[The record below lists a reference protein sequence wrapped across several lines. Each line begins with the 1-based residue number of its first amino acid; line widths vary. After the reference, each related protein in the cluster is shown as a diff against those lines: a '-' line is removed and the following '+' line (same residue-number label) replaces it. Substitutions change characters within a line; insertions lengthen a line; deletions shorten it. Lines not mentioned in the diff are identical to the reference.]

1 MPLGQHDLE
10 VIAVMDAHR
19 PGFALPADPDAPSPD
34 GVPGGGRRSLPWPA
48 LGWTPIEVVQVPGAP
63 PRAMTDPRPAL
74 RQRLASLDARQ
85 RKIVGGVLAVMIEN
99 PERVREREWISE
111 QFTQVVLLACGF
123 EDVGSVQEAVER
135 VQGYAR
141 EQIDPL
147 LSACYELFTV
157 TAEDLAP
164 RVREGVTREEALA
177 HALDYLGQ
185 DPAAGDA

>member
-1 MPLGQHDLE
+1 
-10 VIAVMDAHR
+10 
-19 PGFALPADPDAPSPD
+19 
-34 GVPGGGRRSLPWPA
+34 
-48 LGWTPIEVVQVPGAP
+48 
-63 PRAMTDPRPAL
+63 MTDPRPAL
-74 RQRLASLDARQ
+74 RRRLAALDARQ

-123 EDVGSVQEAVER
+123 EDVGSVQA
-135 VQGYAR
+135 YAR
-141 EQIDPL
+141 EQIDLL

-185 DPAAGDA
+185 DPAAGGG